1 MALQEDDG
9 SCAPW
14 LCHYCNALS
23 MDCSAFQAHCLLH
36 LRRPKVKGWVP
47 SREYLWETA
56 STTVEKMLSDS
67 ITLGLMWHIG
77 KVLQL
82 LFESYW
88 RDIEPVFYE
97 SYWRDIGVRTYL
109 RGIWEILGNCHWKVL
124 VNHWNCFLERVCRNM
139 CVLLSLHWFLM
150 KKVFKILFFL
160 NCICKYHVFFT
171 GKQMYLSS
179 LLSSF

>member
-1 MALQEDDG
+1 MALQKDDG

-14 LCHYCNALS
+14 LCHYCNALC

-36 LRRPKVKGWVP
+36 LRRPKVRGWVP
-47 SREYLWETA
+47 SREYIWETA
-56 STTVEKMLSDS
+56 SSTVEKMQSDS

-97 SYWRDIGVRTYL
+97 WLERYWNVISKLFERYWRVIWELFKSCWRV
-109 RGIWEILGNCHWKVL
+109 IWEILESYLKVIGEI
-124 VNHWNCFLERVCRNM
+124 LEAYLRVI
-139 CVLLSLHWFLM
+139 WE
-150 KKVFKILFFL
+150 LF
-160 NCICKYHVFFT
+160 
-171 GKQMYLSS
+171 GSD
-179 LLSSF
+179 